1 MCQEDWWWIVV
12 VVLIQF
18 SPLLHGLMASPWFTA
33 YVCARAHTCKGLEGR
48 GLYPVF
54 PVFVPQLVFETGS
67 LMDLEPAAELQ
78 AFLCLCPWHCGTR
91 FHLGVGDQAEGVIR
105 AWVMGAL
112 PTAPISPASRN
123 A

>member
-1 MCQEDWWWIVV
+1 MDGGGGSYS
-12 VVLIQF
+12 LL
-18 SPLLHGLMASPWFTA
+18 PLLKWAHGFSMFYSVC
-33 YVCARAHTCKGLEGR
+33 VCAYTYLQGLEGR
-48 GLYPVF
+48 GLYRLF

-67 LMDLEPAAELQ
+67 LTDLESAAELQ
-78 AFLCLCPWHCGTR
+78 AFLCLCPWHRGTR

-112 PTAPISPASRN
+112 LTAPIPPASRN